1 MNRRKNGIQGLCAV
15 NEKLRN
21 HKNHSLSKSKGV
33 IVVKKFVSIIAV
45 ALVFALVLTGGA
57 FASGKIWEKGTPT
70 VIVGF
75 GAGGGTDTS
84 VRPMVALMSKYLG
97 ETINV
102 ANMPGAASAVAAEH
116 VLGLPGDGYTMFATG
131 SGCFGGFKIKE
142 TSDSGWEE
150 WTSWH
155 PFQGPAAILVGANS
169 NLKTFDDVVKALKE
183 GSINMGISGFGNGP
197 HVIMQA
203 IAEVA
208 GIGDINYVT
217 SDGDRNVATAVLAGE
232 VEVGIVTFSSAID
245 MAQAG
250 SIRAVTVV
258 MKEPMKITDD
268 ITIDPIVK
276 VLPGS
281 DKIPDLSET
290 WPICIRRDAPQEIKD
305 KITEAFL
312 WAIKQPEIAEY
323 TKKKGLNIVGLTGDD
338 ADRFLSLQ
346 ISGYSWVLYNAGMAE
361 KSPADFNI
369 PKLADWDWETEK
381 KKLTK

>member
-1 MNRRKNGIQGLCAV
+1 M
-15 NEKLRN
+15 
-21 HKNHSLSKSKGV
+21 
-33 IVVKKFVSIIAV
+33 KKFISIIAV
-45 ALVFALVLTGGA
+45 VFVLSVVLGGA
-57 FASGKIWEKGTPT
+57 SFAADKIWPKGTPT

-84 VRPMVALMSKYLG
+84 VRPMVALMSKYLN

-142 TSDSGWEE
+142 TSNSGWEE

-155 PFQGPAAILVGANS
+155 PFQGPAAILVGADS
-169 NLKTFDDVVKALKE
+169 DMKTFDDVANALKE
-183 GSINMGISGFGNGP
+183 GKINMGVSGYGNGP

-208 GIGDINYVT
+208 GINEINYVT
-217 SDGDRNVATAVLAGE
+217 FDGDRNVATAVLAGE
-232 VEVGIVTFSSAID
+232 VEAGIVTFSSAID

-250 SIRAVTVV
+250 TIRAVVV
-258 MKEPMKITDD
+258 MMKVPMKITDT

-281 DKIPDLSET
+281 EKIPDLSET

-305 KITEAFL
+305 KITEAFH
-312 WAIKQPEIAEY
+312 WALKQPEILEY
-323 TKKKGLNIVGLTGDD
+323 TKQKGLNIVGLTGDD

-346 ISGYSWVLYNAGMAE
+346 ISGYSWVLFNAKMAE

>member
-1 MNRRKNGIQGLCAV
+1 M
-15 NEKLRN
+15 
-21 HKNHSLSKSKGV
+21 
-33 IVVKKFVSIIAV
+33 KKFISIIAV
-45 ALVFALVLTGGA
+45 VFVLSVVLGGA
-57 FASGKIWEKGTPT
+57 SFAADKIWPKGTPT

-84 VRPMVALMSKYLG
+84 VRPMVALMSKYLN

-142 TSDSGWEE
+142 TSNSGWEE

-155 PFQGPAAILVGANS
+155 PFQGPAAILVGADS
-169 NLKTFDDVVKALKE
+169 DMKTFDDVANALKE
-183 GSINMGISGFGNGP
+183 GKINMGVSGYGNGP

-208 GIGDINYVT
+208 GINEINYVT
-217 SDGDRNVATAVLAGE
+217 FDGDRNVATAVLAGE
-232 VEVGIVTFSSAID
+232 VEAGIVTFSSAID

-250 SIRAVTVV
+250 TIRAVVV
-258 MKEPMKITDD
+258 MMKVPMKITDT

-281 DKIPDLSET
+281 EKIPDLSET
-290 WPICIRRDAPQEIKD
+290 WPICNRCDAPHESKD
-305 KITEAFL
+305 KITEAFH
-312 WAIKQPEIAEY
+312 WALKQPEILEY
-323 TKKKGLNIVGLTGDD
+323 TKQKGLNIVGLTGEE
-338 ADRFLSLQ
+338 ADRFISLQ
-346 ISGYSWVLYNAGMAE
+346 ISGYSWVLFNAGMAE

-381 KKLTK
+381 KKLNK

>member
-1 MNRRKNGIQGLCAV
+1 MK
-15 NEKLRN
+15 KL
-21 HKNHSLSKSKGV
+21 
-33 IVVKKFVSIIAV
+33 VSITAI
-45 ALVFALVLTGGA
+45 ALVLALALGGA
-57 FASGKIWEKGTPT
+57 AFAADKIWAKGTPT

-84 VRPMVALMSKYLG
+84 VRPMIVLMSKYLG

-116 VLGLPGDGYTMFATG
+116 VLGLPADGYTMFATG
-131 SGCFGGFKIKE
+131 SGCFGGFKVKE
-142 TSDSGWEE
+142 TSKSGWVE

-155 PFQGPAAILVGANS
+155 PFQGPAAILTSAKGD
-169 NLKTFDDVVKALKE
+169 LKTFGDVAKALKE
-183 GSINMGISGFGNGP
+183 GKINMGVSGFGNGP

-208 GIGDINYVT
+208 GI
-217 SDGDRNVATAVLAGE
+217 
-232 VEVGIVTFSSAID
+232 VTFSSAID

-250 SIRAVTVV
+250 TFRAVAVM
-258 MKEPMKITDD
+258 MKEPMKITDT

-281 DKIPDLSET
+281 DKIPDLGET
-290 WPICIRRDAPQEIKD
+290 WPICIRRDAPKEIKD
-305 KITEAFL
+305 KITEAFH
-312 WAIKQPEIAEY
+312 WALKQPEILDY
-323 TKKKGLNIVGLTGDD
+323 TKKKGLNIVGLTGED

-346 ISGYSWVLYNAGMAE
+346 ISGYSWVLYNAKMAE
-361 KSPADFNI
+361 KSPADFGI
-369 PKLADWDWETEK
+369 PKLADWKWETEK